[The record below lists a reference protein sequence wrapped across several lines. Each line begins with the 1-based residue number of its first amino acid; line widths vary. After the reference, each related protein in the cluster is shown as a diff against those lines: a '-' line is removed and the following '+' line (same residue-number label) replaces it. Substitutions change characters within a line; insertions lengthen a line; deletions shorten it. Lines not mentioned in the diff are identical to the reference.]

1 MVDQSKERKHQLAFK
16 LKNVCIFEK
25 LSKIILGELG
35 FCNVGC

>member
-25 LSKIILGELG
+25 NILGEVG